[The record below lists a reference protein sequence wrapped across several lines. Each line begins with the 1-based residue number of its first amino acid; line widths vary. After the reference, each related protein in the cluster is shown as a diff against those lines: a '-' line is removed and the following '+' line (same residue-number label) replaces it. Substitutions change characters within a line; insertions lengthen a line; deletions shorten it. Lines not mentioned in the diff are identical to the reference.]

1 MPSWELFGLLD
12 EDAQE
17 AVLPA
22 DVPTLAVEAGSSF
35 GWDQWADDSVTFDH
49 FGASAKGS
57 VVMANFG
64 YTASNVADRA
74 RQLLD
79 ELDEE
84 E

>member
-1 MPSWELFGLLD
+1 MPHTTNDTDCEVAIIG
-12 EDAQE
+12 AG
-17 AVLPA
+17 
-22 DVPTLAVEAGSSF
+22 LAVEAGSSI
-35 GWDQWADDSVTFDH
+35 GWDRWADDGVTFDH
-49 FGASAKGS
+49 YGASAKGS
-57 VVMANFG
+57 VVMEKFG